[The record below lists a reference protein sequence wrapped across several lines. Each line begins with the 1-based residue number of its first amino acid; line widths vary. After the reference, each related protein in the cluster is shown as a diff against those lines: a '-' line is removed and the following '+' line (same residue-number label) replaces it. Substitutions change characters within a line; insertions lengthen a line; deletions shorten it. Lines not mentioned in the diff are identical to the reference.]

1 MRNHLSYHSRVVEAE
16 MERDWMNCVESVC
29 MSTKLTY
36 KALDTCTTLAT
47 LHNGYCVS
55 RTYNV
60 STDTKEDEETHN
72 KRWSKV
78 VCEETVTRPF

>member
-16 MERDWMNCVESVC
+16 MERDLMNCVEGVC
-29 MSTKLTY
+29 MSSNLTY

-60 STDTKEDEETHN
+60 SIDTKEDEETQT
-72 KRWSKV
+72 KGRSRA
-78 VCEETVTRPF
+78 VCERSVARPF